1 MSCHGPSRHPPVI
14 WKCLFSPIGHHASWN
29 IILVSQKMLTHAP
42 NLSDWIVIR
51 PGTTK
56 VLWRIRPEASDPPV
70 VAHRRRRHFRG
81 NGLRWR
87 RRHARKE
94 IKGGD
99 LNFLRLSRR
108 STAGCRDVYSSFNHT
123 LGLWRGST
131 ASLED
136 LRALYHVAT
145 HRKWGC
151 QPVFDRKCE
160 RGRPLKGRG
169 WGACVLRSLLLF
181 RRCGRGDVRCQ
192 RGSKQG
198 QHAIDKQH
206 MKTTCPCTFASSSL
220 GTEHRAA

>member
-1 MSCHGPSRHPPVI
+1 MSWPEPTSTRDLEVPLFPHWKSRQLKYNFGFPKNVDSRTEP
-14 WKCLFSPIGHHASWN
+14 LR
-29 IILVSQKMLTHAP
+29 LDL
-42 NLSDWIVIR
+42 IR

-56 VLWRIRPEASDPPV
+56 VLWRICPEESDPPV
-70 VAHRRRRHFRG
+70 VAHRRCRRHFRG
-81 NGLRWR
+81 NGLWSR

-99 LNFLRLSRR
+99 KNFLRLSRR
-108 STAGCRDVYSSFNHT
+108 STAGCRDVYSIFNHT

-151 QPVFDRKCE
+151 QPPFDRKCE

-169 WGACVLRSLLLF
+169 
-181 RRCGRGDVRCQ
+181 
-192 RGSKQG
+192 
-198 QHAIDKQH
+198 
-206 MKTTCPCTFASSSL
+206 
-220 GTEHRAA
+220 

>member
-1 MSCHGPSRHPPVI
+1 MSWPEPTSTRDLEVPLFPHWTSRQLKYNFGFPKNVDSRTEP
-14 WKCLFSPIGHHASWN
+14 LR
-29 IILVSQKMLTHAP
+29 LDL
-42 NLSDWIVIR
+42 IR

-56 VLWRIRPEASDPPV
+56 VLWRICPEASDPPV

-81 NGLRWR
+81 NGLRSR
-87 RRHARKE
+87 RRHAREE

-99 LNFLRLSRR
+99 ENFLRLSRR

-151 QPVFDRKCE
+151 QPGVWQEVWTRPAFE
-160 RGRPLKGRG
+160 RAGMR
-169 WGACVLRSLLLF
+169 CVCLALPAIIPSLRS
-181 RRCGRGDVRCQ
+181 RWCKMSAR
-192 RGSKQG
+192 
-198 QHAIDKQH
+198 
-206 MKTTCPCTFASSSL
+206 
-220 GTEHRAA
+220 E